1 MTDSIYRGDVAGA
14 MPQLKDLTHTNAAER
29 VREDM
34 ASAITALDF
43 LATSIGQLAALHEAD
58 EEEAIL
64 TEGRVFACKRQMIA
78 AVTGLLEAGNDN
90 A

>member
-1 MTDSIYRGDVAGA
+1 MIEEF
-14 MPQLKDLTHTNAAER
+14 THTNARER

-43 LATSIGQLAALHEAD
+43 LATSIGQLATLHESD
-58 EEEAIL
+58 EEEAII
-64 TEGRVFACKRQMIA
+64 TEGRVIAAKRDVVK

>member
-1 MTDSIYRGDVAGA
+1 MIEEF
-14 MPQLKDLTHTNAAER
+14 THTNAQER

-34 ASAITALDF
+34 ANAITALDF
-43 LATSIGQLAALHEAD
+43 LATSIGRLAALHETD
-58 EEEAIL
+58 EEEAII
-64 TEGRVFACKRQMIA
+64 TEGRVIAVKRQMIA

>member
-1 MTDSIYRGDVAGA
+1 MTEFS
-14 MPQLKDLTHTNAAER
+14 HTNAAER

-34 ASAITALDF
+34 ANAITALDF
-43 LATSIGQLAALHEAD
+43 LASSIGQLAALHEAD
-58 EEEAIL
+58 EEEAII
-64 TEGRVFACKRQMIA
+64 TEGRVIAVKRQMIA

>member
-1 MTDSIYRGDVAGA
+1 MIEEF
-14 MPQLKDLTHTNAAER
+14 THTNARER

-64 TEGRVFACKRQMIA
+64 TEGRVIAAKREMVK
-78 AVTGLLEAGNDN
+78 AVTGLLEAE
-90 A
+90 

>member
-1 MTDSIYRGDVAGA
+1 MDAIDF
-14 MPQLKDLTHTNAAER
+14 THSNLRER

-58 EEEAIL
+58 EEEAII
-64 TEGRVFACKRQMIA
+64 TEGQVFAAKREMVK

>member
-1 MTDSIYRGDVAGA
+1 MTNEFS
-14 MPQLKDLTHTNAAER
+14 HTNAAER

-43 LATSIGQLAALHEAD
+43 LATTIGQLAALHEAD
-58 EEEAIL
+58 EEEAII
-64 TEGRVFACKRQMIA
+64 TEGRVIAVKRQMIA
-78 AVTGLLEAGNDN
+78 AVTGLLEAGDDN

>member
-1 MTDSIYRGDVAGA
+1 MTEFS
-14 MPQLKDLTHTNAAER
+14 HTNAAER

-43 LATSIGQLAALHEAD
+43 LASSIGQLAALHETD
-58 EEEAIL
+58 EEEAII
-64 TEGRVFACKRQMIA
+64 TEGRVIAVKRQMIA

>member
-1 MTDSIYRGDVAGA
+1 MTNEFS
-14 MPQLKDLTHTNAAER
+14 HTNAAER

-43 LATSIGQLAALHEAD
+43 LATSIGQLAALHDAD
-58 EEEAIL
+58 EEEAIV
-64 TEGRVFACKRQMIA
+64 TEGRVIAVKRQMIE

>member
-1 MTDSIYRGDVAGA
+1 MTEFS
-14 MPQLKDLTHTNAAER
+14 HTNAAER

-43 LATSIGQLAALHEAD
+43 LASSIGQLAALHEAD
-58 EEEAIL
+58 EEAASI
-64 TEGRVFACKRQMIA
+64 TEGRVIACKRQMIA

>member
-1 MTDSIYRGDVAGA
+1 MTEFS
-14 MPQLKDLTHTNAAER
+14 HTNAAER

-43 LATSIGQLAALHEAD
+43 LASSIGQLATLHEAD
-58 EEEAIL
+58 EEEAII
-64 TEGRVFACKRQMIA
+64 TEGRVIAAKRQMIA

>member
-1 MTDSIYRGDVAGA
+1 MTDFS
-14 MPQLKDLTHTNAAER
+14 HTNAAER

-43 LATSIGQLAALHEAD
+43 LASSIGQLAAMHEAD
-58 EEEAIL
+58 EEEAII
-64 TEGRVFACKRQMIA
+64 TEGRVIACKRQMIA
-78 AVTGLLEAGNDN
+78 AVTGLLEAVNDN

>member
-1 MTDSIYRGDVAGA
+1 MTEFS
-14 MPQLKDLTHTNAAER
+14 HTNAAER

-58 EEEAIL
+58 EEEAII
-64 TEGRVFACKRQMIA
+64 TEGRVIAVKRQMIA
-78 AVTGLLEAGNDN
+78 AVTGLLEVSDD
-90 A
+90 

>member
-1 MTDSIYRGDVAGA
+1 MTEFS
-14 MPQLKDLTHTNAAER
+14 HTNAAER

-43 LATSIGQLAALHEAD
+43 LATSIGQLAALHETD
-58 EEEAIL
+58 EEEAII
-64 TEGRVFACKRQMIA
+64 TEGRVIAVKRQMVA

>member
-1 MTDSIYRGDVAGA
+1 MINEFS
-14 MPQLKDLTHTNAAER
+14 HTNAAER

-43 LATSIGQLAALHEAD
+43 LASSIGQLAALHESD
-58 EEEAIL
+58 EEEAII
-64 TEGRVFACKRQMIA
+64 TEGRVIAAKREMVK

>member
-1 MTDSIYRGDVAGA
+1 MINEFS
-14 MPQLKDLTHTNAAER
+14 HTNAAER

-43 LATSIGQLAALHEAD
+43 LATSIGQLAAMHESD

-64 TEGRVFACKRQMIA
+64 TEGRVIACKRQMIA

>member
-1 MTDSIYRGDVAGA
+1 MIEEF
-14 MPQLKDLTHTNAAER
+14 THTNAQER

-58 EEEAIL
+58 EEEAII
-64 TEGRVFACKRQMIA
+64 TEGRVIAVKRQMIA
-78 AVTGLLEAGNDN
+78 AVTGLLEAE
-90 A
+90 

>member
-1 MTDSIYRGDVAGA
+1 MIEEF
-14 MPQLKDLTHTNAAER
+14 THTNAQER

-58 EEEAIL
+58 EEEAII
-64 TEGRVFACKRQMIA
+64 TEGRVIAVKRQMIA
-78 AVTGLLEAGNDN
+78 AVTGLLEGQE
-90 A
+90 

>member
-1 MTDSIYRGDVAGA
+1 MIEEF
-14 MPQLKDLTHTNAAER
+14 THTNAQER

-58 EEEAIL
+58 EEEAII
-64 TEGRVFACKRQMIA
+64 TEGRVIAVKRQMIA
-78 AVTGLLEAGNDN
+78 AVTGLLEE
-90 A
+90 